1 MVKLVNRAKMSTSTT
16 GTGTIALSSAETG
29 YQSFSDAGVS
39 DGDVVVYVVED
50 GDNWELGRGI
60 YTSSNTSLSRS
71 PTESSNSGSTINLSG
86 EAKVFVSSTA
96 NEAYQYTS
104 ATITV
109 DQTLAS
115 NVEYETGN
123 NTTVD
128 VGATLTIPSDSQL
141 VINTFAEKRPL

>member
-1 MVKLVNRAKMSTSTT
+1 MVKLVNRAKRSTSTT

-29 YQSFSDAGVS
+29 DQSFDDAGVS

-60 YTSSNTSLSRS
+60 YTSSNTSLTRS

-109 DQTLAS
+109 DQALAS

-123 NTTVD
+123 NTTID
-128 VGATLTIPSDSQL
+128 AGATLTIPSDSQL